1 MSKGRYS
8 KGADNKVLEKLFFK
22 LLPVQIVL
30 IGMGSINSI
39 IDGTIAGHYIDE
51 RTVGAIGLFYAV
63 ITIIGAIS
71 SIILNGG
78 AVISG
83 NYIGRGDIK
92 KAGGI
97 FSLCIVLAL
106 MLGVITTL
114 VCICFPEQIALFCGA
129 DDSLKESVAQYARG
143 YCIGFI
149 PMFLA
154 EQLSYFLQVE
164 NQNRRSYVS
173 AVVAFFCNISLN
185 LFFVEVLNLGIIG
198 LAYATS
204 ACNWIFFLILAS
216 YYFSD
221 KAQLQFSFRN
231 IPWEETIDLIKIGSP
246 SALEQFYLAVNS
258 LTMNRII
265 LKYGGEPALSA
276 RSSLEMLG
284 GFFIASQV
292 GCGSVIKT
300 LSSVYIGEEDRDS
313 IKYQMKLVFTKVM
326 ALTFAIMIF
335 MMLFA
340 GTMAHIFFPDKT
352 SDTYIL
358 ARQLYMI
365 YALAL
370 PLILVNQI
378 QSNYLQATKN
388 NIASHV
394 SSLVDGYFA
403 TVIPAVI
410 LAPVVGILGVWW
422 ADPIGGVLTALVYP
436 VYAIIFWKHIP
447 RSSDEWLLWREDF
460 GVKEDDRLCI
470 EITSMEDVIGFSARI
485 QNFVEER
492 GFSHRTAFFSA
503 LALEEMAGNIV
514 SYGFGDNRKKYDM
527 DVRVVST
534 KNGVLLRIKDNCKA
548 FNPVEMNQIFNPE
561 NPFKNIGIRMISK
574 IADEFSY
581 QNTFGLNVLTIMI
594 K

>member
-1 MSKGRYS
+1 MMHGKLQN
-8 KGADNKVLEKLFFK
+8 NKVLKRLFFK

-30 IGMGSINSI
+30 FGMGSINSI

-71 SIILNGG
+71 SIILSGG
-78 AVISG
+78 SVISG
-83 NYIGRGDIK
+83 NHIGCGDIQ

-97 FSLCIVLAL
+97 FSLCIVLSL

-114 VCICFPEQIALFCGA
+114 ICVCFPGPIATFCGA

-143 YCIGFI
+143 YCLGFI
-149 PMFLA
+149 PMFLS

-164 NQNRRSYVS
+164 NQSRRSYVS
-173 AVVAFFCNISLN
+173 VVVTIFCNIALN
-185 LFFVEVLNLGIIG
+185 LFFVKVLDLGIIG

-204 ACNWIFFLILAS
+204 ACNWIFFLILVS

-221 KAQLQFSFRN
+221 KAQLKFSLGS
-231 IPWEETIDLIKIGSP
+231 IPWEKTIDLIKIGSP
-246 SALEQFYLAVNS
+246 SALEQLYLALNS

-265 LKYGGEPALSA
+265 LKYGGAQALSA
-276 RSSLEMLG
+276 RASLEMLG
-284 GFFIASQV
+284 GFFIAAQV
-292 GCGSVIKT
+292 GCGAVVKT

-313 IKYQMKLVFTKVM
+313 IKYLMKLVLTKIM
-326 ALTFAIMIF
+326 ALTFAIMIL
-335 MMLFA
+335 MMLFSQ
-340 GTMAHIFFPDKT
+340 TMALIFFPDKT
-352 SDTYIL
+352 SDAYVLT
-358 ARQLYMI
+358 RQLYVI

-370 PLILVNQI
+370 PLILVIQI

-388 NIASHV
+388 NIAAHV
-394 SSLVDGYFA
+394 SSVVDGYFA
-403 TVIPAVI
+403 TIIPAVV
-410 LAPVVGILGVWW
+410 LAPVIGILGVWW
-422 ADPIGGVLTALVYP
+422 ADPIGGVITALVYP
-436 VYAIIFWKHIP
+436 IYAIIYWKRIP
-447 RSSDEWLLWREDF
+447 RNTDEWLLLRDDF

-470 EITSMEDVIGFSARI
+470 DITGMEDVIGSSSRI
-485 QNFVEER
+485 QSFVEER
-492 GFSHRTAFFSA
+492 GYSHRTAFFSA

-514 SYGFGDNRKKYDM
+514 SYGFGADRKKHNM

-534 KNGVLLRIKDNCKA
+534 KNGVLLRIKDDCRA
-548 FNPVEMNQIFNPE
+548 FNPVEMNQIFNPDD
-561 NPFKNIGIRMISK
+561 PSKNIGIRMISK

-581 QNTFGLNVLTIMI
+581 QNTFGLNVLTIVI